1 MTIKG
6 GRPGPTNGSS
16 VSHVSQIGM
25 TPDGIPVL
33 DRLGRHPAREGEGVT
48 STDLG
53 EQAM

>member
-1 MTIKG
+1 
-6 GRPGPTNGSS
+6 
-16 VSHVSQIGM
+16 M

-48 STDLG
+48 FTNLG